1 MAKLRCMGCMR
12 EYEEKKKCCPY
23 CGYTINAKQEY
34 AFALQPQTV
43 LQARY
48 IVGTV
53 LRCGKEEIIYLG
65 WDQVLDKRIAIK
77 EYYPQL
83 ILTRD
88 EGQRQVCLQEPDAEN
103 EYRKGKEQYI
113 SDAKELARFREETG
127 IIRIYDYFEQNGTVY
142 VITEY
147 SENYRRKDVATR
159 MLYQKTGRR
168 NRRKY
173 VWRILFGVELVAGI
187 AVFAVA
193 WILWQRS
200 YSFVASSYALTQRMP
215 DVTGEEYEQAKQEL
229 EQLGLQV
236 QQKNYNVAGVGKG
249 IVVTQSEQS
258 GEPVSDN
265 MTVILWV
272 SDEEDITDME
282 SGEQRDH
289 NTETITKDMSGEN
302 VEDPN
307 VTTTSSEEDTGT
319 TRQESAVTRAK
330 TATRTDSTQAE
341 KTTEKKAGKKT
352 TKKSTEATTQ
362 TTTEVIVI
370 ED

>member
-83 ILTRD
+83 ILTRN
-88 EGQRQVCLQEPDAEN
+88 EGQRQVCLQEPGAEN

-159 MLYQKTGRR
+159 MLYQKNGRR

-173 VWRILFGVELVAGI
+173 IWRILFGVELAAGI

-229 EQLGLQV
+229 EQLGLKV
-236 QQKNYNVAGVGKG
+236 QQKNYNVVGVGKG

-258 GEPVSDN
+258 GEPVADN
-265 MTVILWV
+265 MTVTLWV
-272 SDEEDITDME
+272 SDEDV
-282 SGEQRDH
+282 S
-289 NTETITKDMSGEN
+289 SEN
-302 VEDPN
+302 VEDSN

-319 TRQESAVTRAK
+319 TRQNITESATTRAK
-330 TATRTDSTQAE
+330 AAAKTDSTQAE
-341 KTTEKKAGKKT
+341 KTTEKKTVKKT

>member
-1 MAKLRCMGCMR
+1 MS
-12 EYEEKKKCCPY
+12 
-23 CGYTINAKQEY
+23 
-34 AFALQPQTV
+34 
-43 LQARY
+43 
-48 IVGTV
+48 
-53 LRCGKEEIIYLG
+53 
-65 WDQVLDKRIAIK
+65 
-77 EYYPQL
+77 
-83 ILTRD
+83 
-88 EGQRQVCLQEPDAEN
+88 LQEPDAED

-173 VWRILFGVELVAGI
+173 VWRILLGVELVAGI

-258 GEPVSDN
+258 GEPVADN
-265 MTVILWV
+265 MTVTLWV
-272 SDEEDITDME
+272 SDEEEVDITDME

-289 NTETITKDMSGEN
+289 NTETATEDVSGEN
-302 VEDPN
+302 IA
-307 VTTTSSEEDTGT
+307 TTSSEEEMGT
-319 TRQESAVTRAK
+319 TRQNITESAATRAK
-330 TATRTDSTQAE
+330 TTTKTDSTQAE
-341 KTTEKKAGKKT
+341 KTTE
-352 TKKSTEATTQ
+352 KKSTEATTQ

>member
-48 IVGTV
+48 IVGAV
-53 LRCGKEEIIYLG
+53 LRCGEEIIYLG

-83 ILTRD
+83 ILARN

-159 MLYQKTGRR
+159 MLYRKAKRHKKGR
-168 NRRKY
+168 Y
-173 VWRILFGVELVAGI
+173 IGRIVFGVELTVLAI
-187 AVFAVA
+187 VMV
-193 WILWQRS
+193 
-200 YSFVASSYALTQRMP
+200 YALFMWRKPYAFFATKGITYQSMP
-215 DVTGEEYEQAKQEL
+215 DIIGEQYEQAKGEL
-229 EQLGLQV
+229 EKLGLQI
-236 QQKNYNVAGVGKG
+236 QKEPYITENVSVGK
-249 IVVTQSEQS
+249 IVMQSISCGEEIQS
-258 GEPVSDN
+258 GQV
-265 MTVILWV
+265 VV
-272 SDEEDITDME
+272 VRVA
-282 SGEQRDH
+282 EQP
-289 NTETITKDMSGEN
+289 E
-302 VEDPN
+302 
-307 VTTTSSEEDTGT
+307 VTTEEITTEEEKTVKT
-319 TRQESAVTRAK
+319 TRN
-330 TATRTDSTQAE
+330 TQ
-341 KTTEKKAGKKT
+341 KVVKNSTTEKATEKKQAKESKKSSNEKKT
-352 TKKSTEATTQ
+352 EA
-362 TTTEVIVI
+362 TTEVIVI

>member
-12 EYEEKKKCCPY
+12 EYEEKKKSCPY

-88 EGQRQVCLQEPDAEN
+88 EGQRQVSLQEPDAEN

-159 MLYQKTGRR
+159 MLYRTAENYKKGKYIGRT
-168 NRRKY
+168 
-173 VWRILFGVELVAGI
+173 VCGVELTVLVI
-187 AVFAVA
+187 VMM
-193 WILWQRS
+193 
-200 YSFVASSYALTQRMP
+200 YALFMWRKPYAFFAAKGITYQSMP
-215 DVTGEEYEQAKQEL
+215 DIIGEQYEQAKGEL
-229 EQLGLQV
+229 EKLGLQI
-236 QQKNYNVAGVGKG
+236 QKESYITENVSVGK
-249 IVVTQSEQS
+249 IVMQSISCGEEIQS
-258 GEPVSDN
+258 GQV
-265 MTVILWV
+265 VV
-272 SDEEDITDME
+272 VRVA
-282 SGEQRDH
+282 EQP
-289 NTETITKDMSGEN
+289 E
-302 VEDPN
+302 
-307 VTTTSSEEDTGT
+307 VTTEEITTEEEKPVKT
-319 TRQESAVTRAK
+319 TRKTQKAVK
-330 TATRTDSTQAE
+330 SS
-341 KTTEKKAGKKT
+341 TTEKATEKKQAKESKKSSNEKKT
-352 TKKSTEATTQ
+352 EA
-362 TTTEVIVI
+362 TTEVIVI

>member
-88 EGQRQVCLQEPDAEN
+88 EGQRQVSLQEPDAED

-159 MLYQKTGRR
+159 MLYQKNGRR

-173 VWRILFGVELVAGI
+173 VWRILLGVELVAGI

-200 YSFVASSYALTQRMP
+200 YSFVAPGYVLTQRMP

-229 EQLGLQV
+229 EQLGLKV
-236 QQKNYNVAGVGKG
+236 TQKNCNVAGVCKG
-249 IVVTQSEQS
+249 IVVSQSEQS